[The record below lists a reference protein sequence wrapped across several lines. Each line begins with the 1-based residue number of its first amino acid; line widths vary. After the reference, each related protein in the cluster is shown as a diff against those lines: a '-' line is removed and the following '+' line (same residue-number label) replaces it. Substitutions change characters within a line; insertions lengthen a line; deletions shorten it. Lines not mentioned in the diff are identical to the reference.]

1 MDIIKGKIVEM
12 DNYEDEKR
20 SYEIEQITAEF
31 EEDIADVIGVVR
43 CTGIIIESKAPL
55 KINSQAETMLYNE
68 LADVEY
74 NDVDSTREYEKK
86 ARKDISKRT
95 GIDASQIIIERL

>member
-1 MDIIKGKIVEM
+1 
-12 DNYEDEKR
+12 
-20 SYEIEQITAEF
+20 
-31 EEDIADVIGVVR
+31 
-43 CTGIIIESKAPL
+43 
-55 KINSQAETMLYNE
+55 MLYNE
-68 LADVEY
+68 LDDVEY